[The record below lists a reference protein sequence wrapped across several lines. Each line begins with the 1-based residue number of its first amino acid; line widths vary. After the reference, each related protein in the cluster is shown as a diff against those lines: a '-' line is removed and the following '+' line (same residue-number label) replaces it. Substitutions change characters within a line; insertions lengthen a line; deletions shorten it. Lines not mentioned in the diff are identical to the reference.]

1 MVFAA
6 VIEAVRRAHPEA
18 EVAGVLD
25 CGDSAGHAMAALRHG
40 LDVRIDVRADVR
52 AKLADIAAPMGRRV
66 IEDEGPVLD
75 LADVRNTHTPC
86 PAWLPAHPPPPG
98 RHASLTF

>member
-25 CGDSAGHAMAALRHG
+25 CGDRAGHAMAALRHG

-52 AKLADIAAPMGRRV
+52 AKLADIAVQMGRRV
-66 IEDEGPVLD
+66 IEHEGPVLD
-75 LADVRNTHTPC
+75 LAGVRHPEAAC
-86 PAWLPAHPPPPG
+86 RDLPPALAAPDRRTG
-98 RHASLTF
+98 S

>member
-1 MVFAA
+1 MVWAA
-6 VIEAVRRAHPEA
+6 VIEAVRRALPEA

-52 AKLADIAAPMGRRV
+52 AKLADIAAQMGRRV

-75 LADVRNTHTPC
+75 LADVRNPEAAC
-86 PAWLPAHPPPPG
+86 RDWLTALAAPDG
-98 RHASLTF
+98 RNGS